1 MRLRV
6 ADLNLCCYTHW
17 ILLHGPFSYVFF
29 FSPGFLCFDFLF
41 FGFYASVLI
50 DECLVLDLDWFW
62 LICGCDAMM
71 NVLITGLRQWR
82 GMASSFLAVSR
93 LNHSN
98 DFSFHWAL
106 SILLNSTTF
115 FFLFFEKIWWCIS
128 LFFFPPL
135 FPRLF
140 FFRKIPKDEFFRIKN
155 PFFLNFL
162 LKVLSHCWKF
172 CDFPKFFEFLLLSW
186 VFHDNSYH
194 LIHVTN

>member
-1 MRLRV
+1 MIDLR
-6 ADLNLCCYTHW
+6 DLSGFQWDLASLIWIFVVTHTESSFMVRFLC
-17 ILLHGPFSYVFF
+17 IFF
-29 FSPGFLCFDFLF
+29 PGFLCFDFLF

-115 FFLFFEKIWWCIS
+115 FFIFWENLVVYFS
-128 LFFFPPL
+128 
-135 FPRLF
+135 
-140 FFRKIPKDEFFRIKN
+140 
-155 PFFLNFL
+155 
-162 LKVLSHCWKF
+162 V
-172 CDFPKFFEFLLLSW
+172 LLSAIVSSV
-186 VFHDNSYH
+186 VF
-194 LIHVTN
+194 L